1 MDRKDEVYF
10 EEYKNSILE
19 YENRMHGKMGN
30 FALKMHK
37 EETRALRN
45 LEEMQASELTKL
57 RDQQLENFV
66 KMIAKAFDRLHQR
79 QLAPY
84 YHYLAVPREEHKSTQ
99 VKEIKSAQESYKKL
113 KEKELKATVH
123 ALSIHSASIQDSM
136 RSKLNERYY
145 DYAEML

>member
-19 YENRMHGKMGN
+19 YENRIHGKMGN

-57 RDQQLENFV
+57 RD
-66 KMIAKAFDRLHQR
+66 
-79 QLAPY
+79 
-84 YHYLAVPREEHKSTQ
+84 
-99 VKEIKSAQESYKKL
+99 
-113 KEKELKATVH
+113 
-123 ALSIHSASIQDSM
+123 
-136 RSKLNERYY
+136 
-145 DYAEML
+145 